1 MVGRNVCKK
10 SYTEEE
16 ILEIKKSS
24 KAITSKNTAFKKRQ
38 KYNSDARAKRY
49 QEEKKNTIGKK
60 QIISLEVKIQSW
72 KVLQKEVADQNM
84 LLKKKAMER
93 FQNLIS
99 MNFSNPHQKDL
110 EILKVEATTM
120 EEKFQIEM
128 KEATKRT
135 LAIIGSEHLVSPTR
149 EVATVFRKLLEKM
162 RKNWKDINTKISEV
176 LNATIATYIKK
187 LGMI

>member
-1 MVGRNVCKK
+1 MSAKNLTQKRKFLKSKSLQRQLHQKIQHLKRDKSTILMPEQKGTKRKRKK
-10 SYTEEE
+10 TV
-16 ILEIKKSS
+16 
-24 KAITSKNTAFKKRQ
+24 
-38 KYNSDARAKRY
+38 
-49 QEEKKNTIGKK
+49 GKK

-187 LGMI
+187 LGMNE

>member
-72 KVLQKEVADQNM
+72 KVLQKEVADQNE
-84 LLKKKAMER
+84 LLKEKAMER
-93 FQNLIS
+93 FENLIS
-99 MNFSNPHQKDL
+99 MIRYVIFS
-110 EILKVEATTM
+110 
-120 EEKFQIEM
+120 
-128 KEATKRT
+128 
-135 LAIIGSEHLVSPTR
+135 
-149 EVATVFRKLLEKM
+149 
-162 RKNWKDINTKISEV
+162 
-176 LNATIATYIKK
+176 
-187 LGMI
+187 